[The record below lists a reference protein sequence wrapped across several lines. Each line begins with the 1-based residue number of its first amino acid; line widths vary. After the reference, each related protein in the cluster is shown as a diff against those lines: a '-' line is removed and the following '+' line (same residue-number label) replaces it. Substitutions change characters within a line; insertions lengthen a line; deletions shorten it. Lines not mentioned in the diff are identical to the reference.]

1 MKLVKLFQG
10 INYLITVNKPPIIVS
25 YWECRKYIGKEGI
38 RDAMT
43 RTRFRNTLQNLYFPN
58 NTEADRK
65 DKGYKVRPLI
75 THFNQSFSKCV
86 SNDVIQSVDEHMV
99 KFKGW
104 SSMKQ
109 YIKNKPI
116 KYSFKFYYRCASKTR
131 YLYQFDLCWKQ
142 EKARDNLGAY
152 SSTNC
157 MP

>member
-1 MKLVKLFQG
+1 
-10 INYLITVNKPPIIVS
+10 
-25 YWECRKYIGKEGI
+25 
-38 RDAMT
+38 MT

-116 KYSFKFYYRCASKTR
+116 KYSFKFYYRCASKTSI
-131 YLYQFDLCWKQ
+131 FT
-142 EKARDNLGAY
+142 NLTCVGSKKKRGITSEHIPAL
-152 SSTNC
+152 TVCLENT
-157 MP
+157 